1 MGGLKASNHIDK
13 MFIMSKRMKS
23 QAAQQI
29 DIRQRTIAFYQKV
42 VRPLLKSYNRSRL
55 LGGILIFIQCMQIIS
70 LLYSENVIQSMEIN
84 IEKENKSLSI
94 RDTREFLITQYAKY
108 FRIYIL
114 LLDIICGDNNNDVQQ
129 IQNIYYY
136 FGLFCMVFNLFII
149 SFILIRY
156 IFWVFIEYS
165 DFVSEQENNILTG
178 SNYSTVTTIIQ
189 QRQNSDWKVSS
200 NLMSR
205 IFQCYI
211 QVFAITFCDFS
222 FRVLYSEVSAFYK
235 VYADPVTKSFG
246 LVILITTIILWLL
259 ILINDFDYS
268 IIENDSL
275 AQRHNFY
282 QYLHFLI
289 SIIYIGIRY
298 SSLAGITQAYI
309 YLIFQLLRILVFYRD
324 FPYFF
329 SFAQKAEM
337 LSNCF
342 IVIISLLSVV
352 AAQISK
358 SDFSLLFLLSLPIAY
373 KICQMLVR
381 KKDEELLPFMQKEMK
396 VSNLNMANRYI
407 RKLISLT
414 QLSYEQYTNQEK
426 GEGVC
431 FETLYANHIIN
442 CEDEF
447 CFCIKY
453 NRNVSQENEGQ
464 TQIKKKIGAKSTNQ
478 IFFNGLSILEMHGYE
493 FRRQFI
499 IDYLNNL
506 FDRYFNLSNNS
517 AFKFNYQHYQKETSL
532 HYLNG
537 SHTNVG
543 TTTSV
548 KKMNSINALIRGNKK
563 LNKEYLNS
571 GAIQIRAIYV
581 YYLMQVAKA
590 PAKAFTQVFELRESV
605 VKDLTSLQ
613 GKYIIQCLIYDTFE
627 SFYHFFCTPDYQN
640 QRLALTQVIE
650 FDYLVKELKK
660 SMLEGLQKK
669 QSYYEYLYQDF
680 INLNELVRQSEIC
693 ILQKEIIE
701 QQLIRLFDICPTHP
715 KTFIIADLYIEYFD
729 FKKRR
734 IRNFVSRSKKAMN
747 YLLRKTD
754 RRVDL
759 QGIKSSALFISF
771 RSSLITKSTYSAAK
785 MFSCQINDI
794 LNKSFNNL
802 IPDFLVKHTN
812 KYLQALSEEGDMLW
826 IQLGEHFSFI
836 KNTKGYTVPV
846 IIRSKLDIVDGNDF
860 GLTLYLQPSNK
871 KKEYI
876 ICDQN
881 FQYLDSTKNIT
892 RILSKMIQ
900 GIVRQSSLAEKTAA
914 KHNLLKK
921 LLRQFNV
928 RNLIPYLMCIEQ
940 YEDINDLKD
949 YNDVLG
955 FKDQQRRNLNNNTSI
970 LAIPVNA
977 KQISLLG
984 QQVRLDAYEIDKFFT
999 TYPSDSLQFL
1009 EISFTVLRQ
1018 KSYFEPEKYLYYV
1031 EIAQIRKFRKQQ
1043 EINEYIIGLNENLT
1057 KLYQS
1062 PIQIP
1067 LLNTSIFYFH
1077 PQKEPTF
1084 LLQLDNQQSQ
1094 YIQQDSSRND
1104 QKQLNSQTNNSDN
1117 QDDSAGGVKNNYIDE
1132 GEDQIITSKNK
1143 VSTLAATIFQN
1154 QISKQDSDGPSPRQI
1169 EQSMINMSNID
1180 GEKQHAK
1187 FQIMQ
1192 HMNGYEPNNT
1202 INQYSH
1208 LNIFSQQQIQ
1218 GSQNNFF
1225 SPRSEN
1231 LVLNPHHN
1239 SETTFQNSIRDVSI
1253 QDNNAQEY
1261 YLNYLL
1267 NQTQI
1272 QQSKTPHDILSSTIN
1287 QQAQQ
1292 SIQELDEKI
1301 QQSSSQNNMRIES
1314 FTMTNSLLSPELR
1327 RPQNKNGTLKKY
1339 LEIFNCFS
1347 LIFCLFNLRKNLKNV
1362 DESSIQN
1369 SINHLNGYTQ
1379 KKTLIKLQGAQ
1390 DTKIKRLARRNVNK
1404 NLTNIN
1410 VDAQDDDED
1419 EEKPHPQYFNQNSLK
1434 DMDGSNYQ
1442 EDQFKN
1448 LALQNNQ
1455 SEDSDYL
1462 KKKQK
1467 DILRDDSSVRTGE
1480 SQFYSKKVN
1489 IFDIIIN
1496 KREPAEIFYIKATGF
1511 ASFLILIIL
1520 TFVLFLQLKSNFDTV
1535 WLNFTNLKIGPNAIE
1550 EYSQVL
1556 RNYEVSF
1563 TPFVI
1568 LCLTK
1573 AQILPSDYRAAI
1585 QQDGANSIK
1594 QNVNSVDIIFRQ
1606 LLSQP
1611 QFQDY
1616 FFDKNDQTLLML
1628 LNQKYQDNTHFTYMN
1643 ATRGQSLVY
1652 LPYYLS
1658 YYYKASAQ
1666 YQNPKNCINFLKL
1679 NDIYTQAFTY
1689 QNYQVY
1695 IDSLAR
1701 VATMSQDNAN
1711 SILSQTK
1718 SLLIFSVVLVEVIS
1732 SIIVLVVFP
1741 VYYTIQGRKEEILKL
1756 ICTFN
1761 PQLIATQIAKY
1772 RSAQL
1777 NKLFLHDDVEKILA
1791 ARRNSQAASSNQ
1803 NTVKFLPITE
1813 KKKRTISQTNNL
1825 KRFSIKISVITF
1837 FVFILLSL
1845 NPVLNVLLM
1854 RGFFDSFTYNI
1865 QEYSLIL
1872 LTKSYVSLNY
1882 LSSYFLINFPIY
1894 GFQQENRNK
1903 LYKFMNTL
1911 VQDNQDRLNAFYNID
1926 NNFQSDRYKIDE
1938 YKSVFLT
1945 TLKNDACQIL
1955 QDNKNS
1961 GFQFNKLVDPDKC
1974 GDIFQGKIK
1983 QGLIITI
1990 KQMFDTISS
1999 LNDVG
2004 RTQVPNLQVYLG
2016 LYMKWISQNNLHD
2029 LDLAYYYLRDSI
2041 DLLDNFIVN
2050 ISQEYFDY
2058 LITIQLI
2065 IFIESLVVITFIF
2078 LIVGTQF
2085 IKSLGSTIYNT
2096 TFLFTLLPIDSLIE
2110 NPYVFNYLSNENR
2123 RIKAK

>member
-1 MGGLKASNHIDK
+1 M
-13 MFIMSKRMKS
+13 
-23 QAAQQI
+23 
-29 DIRQRTIAFYQKV
+29 T
-42 VRPLLKSYNRSRL
+42 
-55 LGGILIFIQCMQIIS
+55 
-70 LLYSENVIQSMEIN
+70 
-84 IEKENKSLSI
+84 
-94 RDTREFLITQYAKY
+94 
-108 FRIYIL
+108 
-114 LLDIICGDNNNDVQQ
+114 
-129 IQNIYYY
+129 
-136 FGLFCMVFNLFII
+136 FNLFII
-149 SFILIRY
+149 SFIIIRY

-165 DFVSEQENNILTG
+165 HFVSEQENNILTG

-189 QRQNSDWKVSS
+189 QRYNSEWKIS
-200 NLMSR
+200 NSLISR

-211 QVFAITFCDFS
+211 QVFAIPFLDFS
-222 FRVLYSEVSAFYK
+222 LRVLYYDDSVFYK
-235 VYADPVTKSFG
+235 VYPDPVTKSFG
-246 LVILITTIILWLL
+246 LVILITTIILWIL
-259 ILINDFDYS
+259 ILVNDFDYS

-282 QYLHFLI
+282 QYFHFLI
-289 SIIYIGIRY
+289 IIIYIGLSY

-309 YLIFQLLRILVFYRD
+309 FLIFQLLKMMLFYRD

-342 IVIISLLSVV
+342 IVITSLLSVV
-352 AAQISK
+352 VAQISK
-358 SDFSLLFLLSLPIAY
+358 SDFSLLFLFSLPISY
-373 KICQMLVR
+373 KICLMLIR
-381 KKDEELLPFMQKEMK
+381 QKDEELLPYMQKEMK
-396 VSNLNMANRYI
+396 VSNLSIANRYI
-407 RKLISLT
+407 RRLINLT
-414 QLSYEQYTNQEK
+414 QLSFDEYASQEK
-426 GEGVC
+426 GKGVC
-431 FETLYANHIIN
+431 FETLYVNHVIN
-442 CEDEF
+442 CEDDS

-453 NRNVSQENEGQ
+453 NKNFPQEKEGQ
-464 TQIKKKIGAKSTNQ
+464 IQIKKNQ
-478 IFFNGLSILEMHGYE
+478 RGISSNQVFFNGLSILEMHGFE

-499 IDYLNNL
+499 IDYLNNI
-506 FDRYFNLSNNS
+506 FDKYFNLSNNS
-517 AFKFNYQHYQKETSL
+517 AFKFNYQQYQKENSL

-543 TTTSV
+543 TSTSV
-548 KKMNSINALIRGNKK
+548 KKINSINALIRGNKK

-581 YYLMQVAKA
+581 YYLMQIAKA

-613 GKYIIQCLIYDTFE
+613 GKYIIQSLIYDTFE

-650 FDYLVKELKK
+650 FDYLIKELKK

-680 INLNELVRQSEIC
+680 INLNELVRQSETC

-754 RRVDL
+754 RRIDL

-771 RSSLITKSTYSAAK
+771 RQSLITKSTFSAAK
-785 MFSCQINDI
+785 MFSCQISDI

-846 IIRSKLDIVDGNDF
+846 VIRSKLDIVDGNDF

-881 FQYLDSTKNIT
+881 FQYLDSTKNLT
-892 RILSKMIQ
+892 RILSKMIK
-900 GIVRQSSLAEKTAA
+900 GIIRQPSLAEKNTA

-921 LLRQFNV
+921 LLRQFNI
-928 RNLIPYLMCIEQ
+928 RNLIPHLMCLEQ

-999 TYPSDSLQFL
+999 NYPSDSLQFL

-1018 KSYFEPEKYLYYV
+1018 KSYFEPEKCLYYV

-1067 LLNTSIFYFH
+1067 LLKASIFYFH
-1077 PQKEPTF
+1077 PQKEPTY
-1084 LLQLDNQQSQ
+1084 LLQLDNQQSF
-1094 YIQQDSSRND
+1094 YVQQDSSRND
-1104 QKQLNSQTNNSDN
+1104 LKQQYSHTNNSDN
-1117 QDDSAGGVKNNYIDE
+1117 QGDSAGARKNDQIEE
-1132 GEDQIITSKNK
+1132 GEFIITSKNK

-1154 QISKQDSDGPSPRQI
+1154 QLSKQDSDGLSPRQI
-1169 EQSMINMSNID
+1169 EQSFNNTSNVEGGIQNAKI
-1180 GEKQHAK
+1180 ENTQHL
-1187 FQIMQ
+1187 
-1192 HMNGYEPNNT
+1192 NGYEPNYT
-1202 INQYSH
+1202 LNQYSN

-1218 GSQNNFF
+1218 GSQNNFIT
-1225 SPRSEN
+1225 PRSEN
-1231 LVLNPHHN
+1231 LVLNGHHN

-1253 QDNNAQEY
+1253 QDNNAREEY
-1261 YLNYLL
+1261 YLNQLL

-1272 QQSKTPHDILSSTIN
+1272 QQSKVPQDILSATLN

-1301 QQSSSQNNMRIES
+1301 QQSSSQNNNMRIES
-1314 FTMTNSLLSPELR
+1314 LTMTNSLLSPELR
-1327 RPQNKNGTLKKY
+1327 KPQNKMGTFKK
-1339 LEIFNCFS
+1339 
-1347 LIFCLFNLRKNLKNV
+1347 KNLQNV
-1362 DESSIQN
+1362 DESQIQN
-1369 SINHLNGYTQ
+1369 SISYLNGQSQ
-1379 KKTLIKLQGAQ
+1379 KKKGLIKLTGIQ

-1419 EEKPHPQYFNQNSLK
+1419 DDKQQAQFFNQHFLK
-1434 DMDGSNYQ
+1434 DMDGSNNQ
-1442 EDQFKN
+1442 ENQFKN

-1462 KKKQK
+1462 QRKQK

-1511 ASFLILIIL
+1511 ASFFILIIL

-1568 LCLTK
+1568 MCLTK
-1573 AQILPSDYRAAI
+1573 VQILPSAYRLAI

-1594 QNVNSVDIIFRQ
+1594 QSANSIDTIFRQ
-1606 LLSQP
+1606 LLSQS

-1616 FFDKNDQTLLML
+1616 FFDKTQLTSLML
-1628 LNQKYQDNTHFTYMN
+1628 LNQKYQDNTHFTYMD

-1658 YYYKASAQ
+1658 YYYKASSS
-1666 YQNPKNCINFLKL
+1666 YQNPKNCIYLLQL
-1679 NDIYTQAFTY
+1679 NDIFTQAFTY

-1695 IDSLAR
+1695 VDSLVK
-1701 VATMSQDNAN
+1701 VADISQNNAN
-1711 SILSQTK
+1711 TILSQTK

-1741 VYYTIQGRKEEILKL
+1741 VYYTVQGRKEEILKL
-1756 ICTFN
+1756 ICTFS
-1761 PQLIATQIAKY
+1761 PQLIAMQIAKY

-1777 NKLFLHDDVEKILA
+1777 NKLFLHDDVEKLIA
-1791 ARRNSQAASSNQ
+1791 VRRNSQAASSNL
-1803 NTVKFLPITE
+1803 NTMKLLPITE
-1813 KKKRTISQTNNL
+1813 KKKRTISQTNSL
-1825 KRFSIKISVITF
+1825 KRFSLKISIITF

-1845 NPVLNVLLM
+1845 NPVLNFLLM
-1854 RGFFDSFTYNI
+1854 RGFFDSFTHNI

-1882 LSSYFLINFPIY
+1882 LTSYFLINFPFY
-1894 GFQQENRNK
+1894 GFGEDNRNK
-1903 LYKFMNTL
+1903 LYIFMNIL
-1911 VQDNQDRLNAFYNID
+1911 VQNNQDRLNAFYNID
-1926 NNFQSDRYKIDE
+1926 NNFQQDRYKIDE

-1955 QDNKNS
+1955 QNNKNS
-1961 GFQFNKLVDPDKC
+1961 GFQFNKLVNPDKC
-1974 GDIFQGKIK
+1974 GDIFQGKLK
-1983 QGLIITI
+1983 QGLIITL
-1990 KQMFDTISS
+1990 KQIFDTISS

-2004 RTQVPNLQVYLG
+2004 RTQVPNLQVYFG
-2016 LYMKWISQNNLHD
+2016 VYMKWISQNNLQD
-2029 LDLAYYYLRDSI
+2029 LDIAYYYLRDSI

-2058 LITIQLI
+2058 LTTIQLI

-2078 LIVGTQF
+2078 VIIGTQF
-2085 IKSLGSTIYNT
+2085 LKSLGSTIYNT

>member
-1 MGGLKASNHIDK
+1 MGGQKANNHIDK

-29 DIRQRTIAFYQKV
+29 DIRQRTIAFYSKV
-42 VRPLLKSYNRSRL
+42 VRPLLKSYNRGRL
-55 LGGILIFIQCMQIIS
+55 LGGILIFIQCMQIVS
-70 LLYSENVIQSMEIN
+70 LLFSEKVIQSMEIN
-84 IEKENKSLSI
+84 TEKENKSLDI

-108 FRIYIL
+108 FRVYIL
-114 LLDIICGDNNNDVQQ
+114 LLDIICSPDDTQQ

-189 QRQNSDWKVSS
+189 QRQNSQWKIS
-200 NLMSR
+200 NNLISR

-222 FRVLYSEVSAFYK
+222 IRVLYSEVSALFN

-259 ILINDFDYS
+259 ILVNDFDYS

-282 QYLHFLI
+282 QYLHLLI
-289 SIIYIGIRY
+289 TIIYIGLRY
-298 SSLAGITQAYI
+298 SSLAGITQTYI
-309 YLIFQLLRILVFYRD
+309 YLIFQLLRMIVFYKD

-329 SFAQKAEM
+329 NFAQQAEM
-337 LSNCF
+337 LSICF
-342 IVIISLLSVV
+342 IVINSLLSVV
-352 AAQISK
+352 AAQINK
-358 SDFSLLFLLSLPIAY
+358 SDFSLLFLISLPVSY
-373 KICQMLVR
+373 KISLMLIR

-396 VSNLNMANRYI
+396 VSNLNIANRYI
-407 RKLISLT
+407 RKLIGLT
-414 QLSYEQYTNQEK
+414 QLSYEVYANQEK

-431 FETLYANHIIN
+431 FETLYTNHVIN
-442 CEDEF
+442 CEDDS

-453 NRNVSQENEGQ
+453 ERNFPQEKEGQ
-464 TQIKKKIGAKSTNQ
+464 SQIKKNLGAKSSNQ
-478 IFFNGLSILEMHGYE
+478 VFFNGLSILEMHGYE

-506 FDRYFNLSNNS
+506 FDKFFNLSNNS
-517 AFKFNYQHYQKETSL
+517 AFKFNYQQYQKETSL
-532 HYLNG
+532 QYINGG

-548 KKMNSINALIRGNKK
+548 KKMSSINALIRGNRK

-581 YYLMQVAKA
+581 YYLMQIAKA

-605 VKDLTSLQ
+605 LKDLTSLQ
-613 GKYIIQCLIYDTFE
+613 GKYIVQSLIYDTFE

-650 FDYLVKELKK
+650 FDYLIKQLKK

-680 INLNELVRQSEIC
+680 INLNELVRQSETC

-771 RSSLITKSTYSAAK
+771 RSSLITKSTFSAAK

-836 KNTKGYTVPV
+836 KNAKGYTVPV

-900 GIVRQSSLAEKTAA
+900 GIVRQSSLAEKNAT
-914 KHNLLKK
+914 KNYLLKK

-940 YEDINDLKD
+940 YEDINDLQD

-977 KQISLLG
+977 KQISQLG

-1009 EISFTVLRQ
+1009 EISFSVLRQ

-1067 LLNTSIFYFH
+1067 LLKTSIFYFH
-1077 PQKEPTF
+1077 PQKEPTY
-1084 LLQLDNQQSQ
+1084 LLQLENQQSY

-1104 QKQLNSQTNNSDN
+1104 LKQQNSQTNNSDN
-1117 QDDSAGGVKNNYIDE
+1117 QENLEESAERRRYDYIEE
-1132 GEDQIITSKNK
+1132 GDMAINSKNK
-1143 VSTLAATIFQN
+1143 VSTLAATILQN
-1154 QISKQDSDGPSPRQI
+1154 QQSKQDSDGQSPRQI
-1169 EQSMINMSNID
+1169 TQSFINMSHIE
-1180 GEKQHAK
+1180 GGKQQAK
-1187 FQIMQ
+1187 IQNTQ
-1192 HMNGYEPNNT
+1192 HLNGYEPNNT
-1202 INQYSH
+1202 LNQYSNI
-1208 LNIFSQQQIQ
+1208 NIFTQQQIQ

-1231 LVLNPHHN
+1231 VALNGHHN
-1239 SETTFQNSIRDVSI
+1239 SETTFQNSVRDVSI
-1253 QDNNAQEY
+1253 QDNNAREEY

-1272 QQSKTPHDILSSTIN
+1272 QQSKIPHDILSSTLN

-1301 QQSSSQNNMRIES
+1301 QQSSSQNNNMRIES

-1327 RPQNKNGTLKKY
+1327 RPNKRGALNKN
-1339 LEIFNCFS
+1339 IFQNA
-1347 LIFCLFNLRKNLKNV
+1347 
-1362 DESSIQN
+1362 DESQIQN
-1369 SINHLNGYTQ
+1369 SISYLNGWQQ
-1379 KKTLIKLQGAQ
+1379 KKKLIKLKGAS

-1410 VDAQDDDED
+1410 VDAIEDDED
-1419 EEKPHPQYFNQNSLK
+1419 DEKQQGQLFNQYSLK
-1434 DMDGSNYQ
+1434 DINGSNNQ
-1442 EDQFKN
+1442 EDQFNN

-1511 ASFLILIIL
+1511 ASFFILIVL
-1520 TFVLFLQLKSNFDTV
+1520 TFVLYLWLKSNFDTV

-1556 RNYEVSF
+1556 RNYELSF

-1568 LCLTK
+1568 MCLTK
-1573 AQILPSDYRAAI
+1573 AQILPSTYRAAI
-1585 QQDGANSIK
+1585 QQDGANSTT
-1594 QNVNSVDIIFRQ
+1594 QNTKSIDIIFRQ
-1606 LLSQP
+1606 LLSQS
-1611 QFQDY
+1611 QFQDF
-1616 FFDKNDQTLLML
+1616 FFDQQQETQLML
-1628 LNQKYQDNTHFTYMN
+1628 LNQRYQDGSHFTYMN

-1658 YYYKASAQ
+1658 YYYKASQ
-1666 YQNPKNCINFLKL
+1666 EYQNPKNCINFQKL
-1679 NDIYTQAFTY
+1679 NDIYSQAFTY

-1695 IDSLAR
+1695 VDSL
-1701 VATMSQDNAN
+1701 VQVSTMSQDNAN
-1711 SILSQTK
+1711 TILSQTK

-1777 NKLFLHDDVEKILA
+1777 NKLFLHDDVEKLLVV
-1791 ARRNSQAASSNQ
+1791 RRNSQAVSSNQ
-1803 NTVKFLPITE
+1803 NTMKFLPITE
-1813 KKKRTISQTNNL
+1813 KKKRTISQTNSL
-1825 KRFSIKISVITF
+1825 QRFSLKISVITF

-1854 RGFFDSFTYNI
+1854 RGFFDSFTHNI

-1894 GFQQENRNK
+1894 GFGLENRNK
-1903 LYKFMNTL
+1903 LYRFMDSL
-1911 VQDNQDRLNAFYNID
+1911 VQNNKDRLNDFYNID
-1926 NNFQSDRYKIDE
+1926 NNFQSDRYQIDK

-1945 TLKNDACQIL
+1945 ALKNDACQIL

-1961 GFQFNKLVDPDKC
+1961 EFQFNKLVNPDKC
-1974 GDIFQGKIK
+1974 GEIFQGKLK

-2004 RTQVPNLQVYLG
+2004 RTPQQNLQFYLG
-2016 LYMKWISQNNLHD
+2016 MYLKWVSQNNLQD
-2029 LDLAYYYLRDSI
+2029 LDIAYYYLRDSI
-2041 DLLDNFIVN
+2041 DLLDKFVVN
-2050 ISQEYFDY
+2050 ISQDYFNY
-2058 LITIQLI
+2058 LTTIQLI

-2078 LIVGTQF
+2078 LIIGTQF

-2110 NPYVFNYLSNENR
+2110 NPYVFNFLSNENR